1 MNIHQDS
8 DSSIIKALR
17 EKGYKAT
24 PQRIAIS
31 RFVLHS
37 HNHPTAQR
45 IYSEVKKVYPTV
57 SLATIYK
64 TIQILEEVGLIQEL
78 NLPKDQTRFDPN
90 MEPHAHLICLRCK
103 SISDWINPL
112 ISQII
117 DRASTEAGFIATGQT
132 FDIFGVCR
140 SCDKML

>member
-1 MNIHQDS
+1 MKEF

-31 RFVLHS
+31 RFVLHT
-37 HNHPTAQR
+37 HTHPTAQR

-103 SISDWINPL
+103 SINDWINPL

-117 DRASTEAGFIATGQT
+117 DSASIETGFVAGGQN
-132 FDIFGVCR
+132 FDIFGFCS
-140 SCDKML
+140 SCDKMPEL

>member
-1 MNIHQDS
+1 MKEL

-31 RFVLHS
+31 RFVLHT
-37 HNHPTAQR
+37 HTHPTAQR

-103 SISDWINPL
+103 SINDWINPL

-117 DRASTEAGFIATGQT
+117 DRASIETGFAAGGQN
-132 FDIFGVCR
+132 FDIFGFCS
-140 SCDKML
+140 SCDKMPEL